1 MRRNILTV
9 ATGSFLALGAAS
21 LAAQDKPR
29 TDSADGSAVGGH
41 SSTDKHG
48 DKPEAR

>member
-21 LAAQDKPR
+21 VAARDKPLA
-29 TDSADGSAVGGH
+29 DIADGSAANGH
-41 SSTDKHG
+41 APTGKHG
-48 DKPEAR
+48 DKSAAR